1 MQLFKPTFLAVLLG
15 SSLYA
20 SPFFY
25 TSLDSDFSKMDRYF
39 DSMFNAHF
47 SKHFTPKM
55 EMYEN
60 KENYVVEFE
69 VQGIEKNDL
78 KLTLE
83 EDNILKLEGEKKSS
97 KGEGKKD
104 TKDEKYYGTFTKMIQ
119 LPENANGEKLTAL
132 HKNGILTVTI
142 PKKEVKAKSSKIIN
156 IK

>member
-1 MQLFKPTFLAVLLG
+1 MQLLKPTLLALLLG

-20 SPFFY
+20 NPFFY
-25 TSLDSDFSKMDRYF
+25 TSIDSDFSKMDSYF

-60 KENYVVEFE
+60 KENYVIEFE

-83 EDNILKLEGEKKSS
+83 EENILKLEGEKKSS
-97 KGEGKKD
+97 NGREKKG

-119 LPENANGEKLTAL
+119 LPENANGEKLTAF
-132 HKNGILTVTI
+132 HKNGILSVTI
-142 PKKEVKAKSSKIIN
+142 PKKEVKAKSSKIID